1 MGGLFSSKKEA
12 APLPPPTVT
21 EIKTPVVNQETVD
34 RNTSDIMRRRKGS
47 AATVLTE
54 GTGGQTMGT
63 TAGSVASKSLLGM

>member
-1 MGGLFSSKKEA
+1 MGGLFGGNKQRD
-12 APLPPPTVT
+12 PLPPPTVT

-34 RNTSDIMRRRKGS
+34 RNTADIMRRRKGS

-54 GTGGQTMGT
+54 GAGGQTMGT

>member
-1 MGGLFSSKKEA
+1 MSGMFGGDKKES
-12 APLPPPTVT
+12 LPPPTVT

-34 RNTSDIMRRRKGS
+34 RNTADIMRRRKGS

-54 GTGGQTMGT
+54 GPSGTTMGT